1 MVVGICAK
9 DADVIEVLVAV
20 GWWWV
25 LVCAEL
31 VASTEDARVKETGL
45 GFIVVTELCRTC
57 SSRTMGYPSH
67 FLGGVGGC
75 VDLVRGV
82 CVRWLSCW
90 SWAWLRCVKC
100 GGASVRRF
108 LSMELRVGLGW
119 PDDVDGSAGEGF
131 VAVCPPRLQGFEV
144 GAVASM
150 LLLVGGCG
158 RRPGRSGWGFV
169 IR

>member
-67 FLGGVGGC
+67 FLGGVGDCG
-75 VDLVRGV
+75 DLVRRV
-82 CVRWLSCW
+82 CARWVESGGCAGLG
-90 SWAWLRCVKC
+90 RFKC
-100 GGASVRRF
+100 GDASVRRF
-108 LSMELRVGLGW
+108 LSMGLR
-119 PDDVDGSAGEGF
+119 A
-131 VAVCPPRLQGFEV
+131 A
-144 GAVASM
+144 
-150 LLLVGGCG
+150 
-158 RRPGRSGWGFV
+158 
-169 IR
+169 